1 MAEAANAPFWDQD
14 WMDANRRYWEAWT
27 RVWRQPAEPAD
38 SAPAAA
44 PPEPGWAEALD
55 RWWQLMNP
63 ATPPGSREIFGR
75 LIEQGKLFLR
85 FGEGLSSAFAE
96 GGSGFQSTEE
106 WRRAWRAIAESWQ
119 SGFTTPPG
127 GEGVGAFW
135 TLPFDTWSRTAS
147 SASVFPGDFLGSHK
161 PEAWGHLAEGLQHDL
176 ERFLSVPGLGY
187 TREVQEQGQ
196 ELTRLALE
204 YQRALQAYAATFR
217 TLGIDTLERLERRL
231 AELAT
236 RGEPVTTLRAL
247 YDVWVDS
254 SEEAYFALVATD
266 AYAEAYGRMVN
277 KLMAL
282 KKHGRNMVDEVVGA
296 MGLPTGHGLNT
307 LHQRQQ
313 ELRREVVALRRELE
327 NLRPRAGKPA
337 PNRRRPKAQRSKAQ
351 RSKAQRSKAQRSKA
365 QRRHSEEA

>member
-38 SAPAAA
+38 SAPATA
-44 PPEPGWAEALD
+44 PPESGWAEALD

-63 ATPPGSREIFGR
+63 AAPPGSREVFER

-85 FGEGLSSAFAE
+85 FGEGLSSTLAG
-96 GGSGFQSTEE
+96 GGSAFQSTEE

-127 GEGVGAFW
+127 GAGVGAFW

-147 SASVFPGDFLGSHK
+147 SASIFPGDYLGSHK
-161 PEAWGHLAEGLQHDL
+161 PEAWGRLAEGLQHDL

-196 ELTRLALE
+196 ELTRLVLE

-217 TLGIDTLERLERRL
+217 TLGIDTVERLERRL

-313 ELRREVVALRRELE
+313 ELRRDVVALRRELE
-327 NLRPRAGKPA
+327 NLRPRAAGQPA
-337 PNRRRPKAQRSKAQ
+337 PNPRRSKA
-351 RSKAQRSKAQRSKA
+351 RHPKARRRKAP
-365 QRRHSEEA
+365 RRHSKEA

>member
-1 MAEAANAPFWDQD
+1 MPEAANAPFWDQD
-14 WMDANRRYWEAWT
+14 WMEANRRYWEGWT
-27 RVWRQPAEPAD
+27 RVWRQPAVPAD
-38 SAPAAA
+38 SDPATA
-44 PPEPGWAEALD
+44 PPEPGWAEALG

-63 ATPPGSREIFGR
+63 ATPLGSREVFER
-75 LIEQGKLFLR
+75 LIEQGKQFLR
-85 FGEGLSSAFAE
+85 FGEGLSSALAG

-119 SGFTTPPG
+119 SGFTMPSGGPG
-127 GEGVGAFW
+127 VAAFW

-161 PEAWGHLAEGLQHDL
+161 PEAWGRLADGWQHDL
-176 ERFLSVPGLGY
+176 ERFLSVPALGY

-204 YQRALQAYAATFR
+204 YQRALQAYADTFR
-217 TLGIDTLERLERRL
+217 TLGLDTLEGLE
-231 AELAT
+231 ELGK

-247 YDVWVDS
+247 YDLWVDS

-266 AYAEAYGRMVN
+266 SYAEAYGRMVN

-282 KKHGRNMVDEVVGA
+282 KKHGRTMVDEVVGA

-327 NLRPRAGKPA
+327 SLKPRAAGEPA
-337 PNRRRPKAQRSKAQ
+337 PDLRRPSPKAPGPKTRRPKA
-351 RSKAQRSKAQRSKA
+351 
-365 QRRHSEEA
+365 RRRRTEEA

>member
-1 MAEAANAPFWDQD
+1 MPEAANAPFWDQD
-14 WMDANRRYWEAWT
+14 WMEANQRYWEAWT
-27 RVWRQPAEPAD
+27 RVWRHPTAPAD
-38 SAPAAA
+38 SAPATAA
-44 PPEPGWAEALD
+44 SEPGWAEALD

-63 ATPPGSREIFGR
+63 ATPLGSRDVFER

-85 FGEGLSSAFAE
+85 FGEGLSSAFAG
-96 GGSGFQSTEE
+96 GGSGSTEE

-119 SGFTTPPG
+119 SGFTMPSG
-127 GEGVGAFW
+127 GPGVGAFW
-135 TLPFDTWSRTAS
+135 ALPFDTWSRTAS

-161 PEAWGHLAEGLQHDL
+161 PEAWGRLAEGLQHDL

-217 TLGIDTLERLERRL
+217 TLGLDTLERLERRL
-231 AELAT
+231 AELAK

-247 YDVWVDS
+247 YDLWVDS
-254 SEEAYFALVATD
+254 SEEAYFALVATE

-282 KKHGRNMVDEVVGA
+282 KKHGRTMVDEVVGA

-327 NLRPRAGKPA
+327 SLRPKAAGEPA
-337 PNRRRPKAQRSKAQ
+337 PDLRRPKAQGSKA
-351 RSKAQRSKAQRSKA
+351 RGPKAR
-365 QRRHSEEA
+365 RRHSEEA